1 MLASPHAPRRGAL
14 LTSMI
19 ALIAGARSLLRRK
32 LQKPEDQAPRLG
44 ARDDPGETRQTEKPT
59 VDFVSNDACVSH
71 APTPQATIDILD
83 GWVSILP
90 AALGADTRGSAP
102 LFADERAIWAIDRL
116 GGVRGATIL
125 ELGPLEGGHTYM
137 LDRAG
142 AKSIIAIEGNKR
154 CYLKCLITK
163 ELLGVDSAHPLL
175 GDFVAWLE
183 QDRRRFDVIWAT
195 GVLYHMTEPL
205 RLLRLLAD
213 RTDRLHLWTHFYPDD
228 YLPKPLPKP
237 LTSIEDRE
245 FEGEKIRHYLRS
257 YMGAESTTAYCG
269 GVYSGSAWLCRSD
282 ILKALEKFGLSKI
295 EIAFERPFAG
305 DGPSFALVAS
315 RG

>member
-1 MLASPHAPRRGAL
+1 MTAALRRQGLAAIVVGRDGRGYDVPDWPSSRTFRLGEQENLLLSDNQSRNFAALPAGARATYRRMSWGDYLGPAPHDFPDLGFAFGAKRRLGRGSAPGLSTGLATGRVESGRDTRMRLMLASPRAPRRGAL
-14 LTSMI
+14 LASMI
-19 ALIAGARSLLRRK
+19 ALIAEARSLLRRK

-44 ARDDPGETRQTEKPT
+44 ARDDPGENRQTEKPK

-71 APTPQATIDILD
+71 APSPQATIDILD

-90 AALGADTRGSAP
+90 AELGADTRGSAP

-163 ELLGVDSAHPLL
+163 ELLG
-175 GDFVAWLE
+175 G
-183 QDRRRFDVIWAT
+183 
-195 GVLYHMTEPL
+195 
-205 RLLRLLAD
+205 
-213 RTDRLHLWTHFYPDD
+213 
-228 YLPKPLPKP
+228 
-237 LTSIEDRE
+237 
-245 FEGEKIRHYLRS
+245 
-257 YMGAESTTAYCG
+257 
-269 GVYSGSAWLCRSD
+269 
-282 ILKALEKFGLSKI
+282 
-295 EIAFERPFAG
+295 
-305 DGPSFALVAS
+305 
-315 RG
+315 

>member
-1 MLASPHAPRRGAL
+1 VLASPHAPRRA
-14 LTSMI
+14 
-19 ALIAGARSLLRRK
+19 ALIASLLSRMGGARK
-32 LQKPEDQAPRLG
+32 
-44 ARDDPGETRQTEKPT
+44 
-59 VDFVSNDACVSH
+59 VDFVANAACVTQS
-71 APTPQATIDILD
+71 PSVQATIDILD

-90 AALGADTRGSAP
+90 AELGADTRGSAP

-116 GGVRGATIL
+116 GGVRDATIL

-142 AKSIIAIEGNKR
+142 ANSIIAIEGNKR

-163 ELLGVDSAHPLL
+163 ELLGVHSAHPLL

-213 RTDRLHLWTHFYPDD
+213 RTDRLHIWTHFYPDD

-237 LTSIEDRE
+237 LTSIEERE

-257 YMGAESTTAYCG
+257 YMGAESATAYCG
-269 GVYSGSAWLCRSD
+269 GVYSGSAWLRRSD
-282 ILKALEKFGLSKI
+282 ILRALEKFGLSKI

>member
-1 MLASPHAPRRGAL
+1 M
-14 LTSMI
+14 
-19 ALIAGARSLLRRK
+19 
-32 LQKPEDQAPRLG
+32 
-44 ARDDPGETRQTEKPT
+44 
-59 VDFVSNDACVSH
+59 VDFVSNDASVSH
-71 APTPQATIDILD
+71 APTAQATIDILD

-90 AALGADTRGSAP
+90 AELGAATRGFAP

-163 ELLGVDSAHPLL
+163 ELLGVDSAHLLL
-175 GDFVAWLE
+175 GDFVSWLE

-205 RLLRLLAD
+205 RYCDFWPTVPTGCIYGRIFIRMTICQNRCNRRLLRL
-213 RTDRLHLWTHFYPDD
+213 RTASLKAR
-228 YLPKPLPKP
+228 K
-237 LTSIEDRE
+237 
-245 FEGEKIRHYLRS
+245 
-257 YMGAESTTAYCG
+257 
-269 GVYSGSAWLCRSD
+269 SD
-282 ILKALEKFGLSKI
+282 IICGLTWVPNARLPI
-295 EIAFERPFAG
+295 
-305 DGPSFALVAS
+305 VAACILDRHGCVVRTS
-315 RG
+315 